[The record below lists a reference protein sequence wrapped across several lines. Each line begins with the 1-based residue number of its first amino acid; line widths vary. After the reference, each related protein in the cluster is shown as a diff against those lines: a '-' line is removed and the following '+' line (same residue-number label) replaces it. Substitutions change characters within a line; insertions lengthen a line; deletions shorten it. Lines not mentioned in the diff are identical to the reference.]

1 MKKQLKPI
9 SVLWNEFEASLDE
22 MRTSENVERIVA
34 AGNGDILH
42 CVADCSPEFAGR
54 VAAYLLNTF
63 SDTPANSARMRR
75 AMMANLGKA
84 AAQK

>member
-22 MRTSENVERIVA
+22 MQASENVERIVA
-34 AGNGDILH
+34 TGNGDILR
-42 CVADCSPEFAGR
+42 CVADCTPEFAGEI
-54 VAAYLLNTF
+54 AAYLLNTF
-63 SDTPANSARMRR
+63 SDTPANSVRMRR
-75 AMMANLGKA
+75 AMMASLNKA